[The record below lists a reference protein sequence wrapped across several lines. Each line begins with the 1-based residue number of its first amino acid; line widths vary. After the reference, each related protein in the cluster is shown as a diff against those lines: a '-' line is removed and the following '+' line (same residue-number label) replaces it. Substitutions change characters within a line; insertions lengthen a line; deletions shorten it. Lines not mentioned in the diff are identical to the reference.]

1 MNALGNFI
9 FFNVGTSLSDVVT
22 DFLTFSYLLDGN
34 PNWASVTLL
43 WTFMPCIVRTAFYVY
58 KKARGQIKS
67 CDTWGEFCKEIY
79 NESISHLPLISTLN
93 NLWRA
98 KRLFDLNY
106 GSDKFNMSDHAEVE
120 KILADAGRTS
130 EGESN
135 FESGPQ
141 AVTQV
146 SNK

>member
-1 MNALGNFI
+1 MTALSNFI

-58 KKARGQIKS
+58 KKVRGQIKS
-67 CDTWGEFCKEIY
+67 CDTWGDLCWEIY

-106 GSDKFNMSDHAEVE
+106 GSDKFDMSDHAEVE
-120 KILADAGRTS
+120 KILAD
-130 EGESN
+130 GESRRIQLRKRPPGRDSS
-135 FESGPQ
+135 E
-141 AVTQV
+141 
-146 SNK
+146 

>member
-1 MNALGNFI
+1 
-9 FFNVGTSLSDVVT
+9 
-22 DFLTFSYLLDGN
+22 
-34 PNWASVTLL
+34 
-43 WTFMPCIVRTAFYVY
+43 MPLQAIIWLQVPQDAKFQR
-58 KKARGQIKS
+58 
-67 CDTWGEFCKEIY
+67 CDKEIY

-106 GSDKFNMSDHAEVE
+106 GSDKFDMSDHAEVE
-120 KILADAGRTS
+120 EILADAGRTS

>member
-1 MNALGNFI
+1 MTALGNFI

-67 CDTWGEFCKEIY
+67 CDTWAESCKEIY

-106 GSDKFNMSDHAEVE
+106 GSDKFDMSDHAEVE
-120 KILADAGRTS
+120 KILADAGRKQSRRIKLRKWPPGRDSS
-130 EGESN
+130 E
-135 FESGPQ
+135 
-141 AVTQV
+141 
-146 SNK
+146 